1 MAILLKVGLQGA
13 SKERIPPLL
22 CQTRRGTG
30 KVKGSPFREA
40 EIRTLFFGF
49 GETFR
54 GGDGGGVD
62 FQKAIGA
69 GNLQNAVDHAGGS
82 RETKRA
88 ARVLEAGETVHDFSK
103 AATVELGKAG
113 KIEHHSSCLIVAKEF
128 IECQLELLAFDAH
141 LQGAAQL
148 EYDDSRLQLF
158 LNDLHVRLPNDG
170 KILKGMTGS
179 SQSQSA

>member
-1 MAILLKVGLQGA
+1 MAILLNVRLQRA
-13 SKERIPPLL
+13 SKERIPPLH

-30 KVKGSPFREA
+30 KVKGSTFREA

-49 GETFR
+49 GEAFR
-54 GGDGGGVD
+54 GGDGGGVA

-69 GNLQNAVDHAGGS
+69 GNLQNAVDHTGGS

-88 ARVLEAGETVHDFSK
+88 TRVLEAGETVHDFSE
-103 AATVELGKAG
+103 AATIELGKAG
-113 KIEHHSSCLIVAKEF
+113 KIEHHSCVTLTEDF
-128 IECQLELLAFDAH
+128 IECQLELLALDAH

-148 EYDDSRLQLF
+148 ECDDSGLQF
-158 LNDLHVRLPNDG
+158 FFNDLHVRLPNDG